1 MEEKGRLP
9 DEGLKKSVTVIQALS
24 LVVGMIIGSGIF
36 LKPGVVLQSA
46 GSPLMAIAAWVAG
59 GIITL
64 ASALSVAEI
73 ASVIPKTGG
82 LYIYLEELYGDIWGF
97 LLGWVQTVISYPAS
111 IAAQAIAFSTYAAI
125 FVPMGI

>member
-1 MEEKGRLP
+1 MENKGRAP
-9 DEGLKKSVTVIQALS
+9 DQGLKKSVTVTQALS

-59 GIITL
+59 GVITL

-97 LLGWVQTVISYPAS
+97 LLG
-111 IAAQAIAFSTYAAI
+111 
-125 FVPMGI
+125 